1 MKPTNAKRIGGPSSR
16 RRDVC
21 SKKIVSK
28 PKREDARKDIFSRRR
43 LRDDRQ
49 KAKTERRPIA
59 T

>member
-28 PKREDARKDIFSRRR
+28 PKRERMPEKTYSR
-43 LRDDRQ
+43 
-49 KAKTERRPIA
+49 EEG
-59 T
+59 